1 MSSFIIHFDWVCLFS
16 VCVYACVCT
25 LPFLL
30 PTCMQIV
37 SLLVVI
43 PIILVVIFFARGRN
57 KNTNDDDDATDVDNT
72 AGDNAAVYV
81 SQTPNQGDKLEKQT
95 DPNSVPYSNVIE
107 MQDLSSTN
115 S

>member
-1 MSSFIIHFDWVCLFS
+1 
-16 VCVYACVCT
+16 
-25 LPFLL
+25 
-30 PTCMQIV
+30 MQIV
-37 SLLVVI
+37 SLIVVI
-43 PIILVVIFFARGRN
+43 AIILVVIFSAKTRN
-57 KNTNDDDDATDVDNT
+57 KNTNDDVTDVDNT